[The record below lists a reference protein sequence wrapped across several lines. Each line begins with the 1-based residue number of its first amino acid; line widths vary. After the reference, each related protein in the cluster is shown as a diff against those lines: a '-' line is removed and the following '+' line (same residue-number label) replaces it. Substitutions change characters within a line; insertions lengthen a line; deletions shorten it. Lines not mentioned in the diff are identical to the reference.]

1 MAESEIE
8 AIWKAV
14 QEFIRA
20 LQRHDPTVR
29 RWIAPE
35 SDAALLLDLYGE
47 EALLLL
53 AKDYLEK
60 ERFILTR
67 SHSPGRGRG
76 PVRLVEI
83 AWMGGESRPPTAE
96 DRVTLCLRRAGR
108 RWLVEDIFPSASDQL
123 LTVGRARELC
133 ATPSEP
139 ASPAVLFLAGAL
151 ALPLEGCGAL
161 DDVETLLVSGMG
173 SEPFSPR
180 EVVRAVRLWRDF
192 LQLGRPGSAKA
203 APYAAAVHY
212 ALSLIGRRG
221 DTQAR
226 IAAAYAVSVASLR
239 TRFVEIRDRLGLT
252 RGDPRYAVLE
262 ELPAEKHKDTRAR
275 HVSRRGPRSRGAI
288 GHQRSEDP

>member
-29 RWIAPE
+29 RWIAPG

-67 SHSPGRGRG
+67 SHPPREARG

-83 AWMGGESRPPTAE
+83 AWMEAEGRPPSAE
-96 DRVTLCLRRAGR
+96 DRVTLGLRRVGR

-133 ATPSEP
+133 AAPEP

-173 SEPFSPR
+173 NEPFSPR

-192 LQLGRPGSAKA
+192 RQLGRPGSAKA

-212 ALSLIGRRG
+212 ALSLLGRRG

-239 TRFVEIRDRLGLT
+239 ARFVEIRDRLGLT
-252 RGDPRYAVLE
+252 RGDPRYV
-262 ELPAEKHKDTRAR
+262 
-275 HVSRRGPRSRGAI
+275 V
-288 GHQRSEDP
+288 